1 MEPEAVG
8 TCCVFPKRFHDNSPI
23 QVNPIYCG
31 MRSQGPRVQLE
42 YGAPKT
48 EQVSAPFAVLPQWQI
63 QICAVVF
70 APGWSTA
77 VQAEQGFSRW

>member
-1 MEPEAVG
+1 
-8 TCCVFPKRFHDNSPI
+8 
-23 QVNPIYCG
+23 